1 MKARPEKI
9 GTRRSKIM
17 TRSQHRR
24 VNSGTERT
32 GYAVSRVYA
41 RTGGNTAQAAAQRG
55 IVSVRTKQNR
65 SRALTMSRG
74 FVLFLAVVAIATTLM
89 CVQFLRMKA
98 AITAQ
103 NKANAA
109 LRTELAQLRAEN
121 DAVYSDIMNGV
132 DLIAVRDT
140 AMRRYGMK
148 YAAQDQIL
156 WYNADDAGYVRV
168 YQEVPE
174 E

>member
-1 MKARPEKI
+1 
-9 GTRRSKIM
+9 
-17 TRSQHRR
+17 
-24 VNSGTERT
+24 
-32 GYAVSRVYA
+32 
-41 RTGGNTAQAAAQRG
+41 
-55 IVSVRTKQNR
+55 
-65 SRALTMSRG
+65 MSRG

-132 DLIAVRDT
+132 DLIAVRDM